1 MVRDLIE
8 IHLNLHLWSPLPSTS
23 LETKVPNHPTLESY
37 KFKVLKECDF
47 RHLETELVCYNASL
61 YHVRMLLFSI
71 EEKNSLATL
80 KWSPI
85 TFPCN
90 SKSYRQLCR
99 QIHYHLLYL
108 FCHACHASSVT
119 TQFSIVARYHG
130 IDFPCDLGIVIVLS
144 CSLVKTLSRFTAKI
158 YFE

>member
-1 MVRDLIE
+1 MFSKFRQPNRLLNSLHKLGKYVHLETKIIFGIATFQKTTKHWKLPTPQIE
-8 IHLNLHLWSPLPSTS
+8 IHLNLQLWSPLPSTS
-23 LETKVPNHPTLESY
+23 LETKVPNHLTLESF
-37 KFKVLKECDF
+37 KFEGLEECDF

-90 SKSYRQLCR
+90 AKGYRQLGR
-99 QIHYHLLYL
+99 QLHYHLLY
-108 FCHACHASSVT
+108 
-119 TQFSIVARYHG
+119 
-130 IDFPCDLGIVIVLS
+130 
-144 CSLVKTLSRFTAKI
+144 SLTL
-158 YFE
+158 

>member
-1 MVRDLIE
+1 MSLCVENLKTRKTVSFETISSIQQRFWDL
-8 IHLNLHLWSPLPSTS
+8 STQRIPIVLKKS
-23 LETKVPNHPTLESY
+23 FESR
-37 KFKVLKECDF
+37 KVLFEVKKLSF
-47 RHLETELVCYNASL
+47 LLHGHNSYNVWEWKTVNCKGIFVNWRSSRIFVLFCLSFFFNEYYLAF
-61 YHVRMLLFSI
+61 LL
-71 EEKNSLATL
+71 
-80 KWSPI
+80 
-85 TFPCN
+85 
-90 SKSYRQLCR
+90 
-99 QIHYHLLYL
+99 L